1 MIFYAHPRD
10 YQSISKNVAKLGKG
24 ANESLMLFKP
34 WGFDRRQR
42 NPYTTSCHIRFKKF
56 TKLKWNHE
64 SQASGFSAKF

>member
-34 WGFDRRQR
+34 WG
-42 NPYTTSCHIRFKKF
+42 
-56 TKLKWNHE
+56 
-64 SQASGFSAKF
+64 